1 MTELDNRESEAA
13 NERNGSYLQD
23 QSPPGPEEHLLLE
36 DSDSDTRIAAKL
48 RLQGIHIGAGLIA
61 PRVFWPALI
70 IIVAV
75 TLTAILA
82 PTFTEVTLQALQTWI
97 VETLG
102 WYYVLVVAVFILFS
116 LEICFSKY
124 GKVTLGRDGD
134 RPEFGLLTWFCMLF
148 AAGMGIG
155 LVFYG

>member
-102 WYYVLVVAVFILFS
+102 WYYVLVVACLFCS
-116 LEICFSKY
+116 PWESAS
-124 GKVTLGRDGD
+124 RSMA
-134 RPEFGLLTWFCMLF
+134 RSRW
-148 AAGMGIG
+148 AGTATGQNS
-155 LVFYG
+155 VC